1 MCTRIRPMCTR
12 IRRPPMPTSVFDR
25 RRLRLFLLAILL
37 LPIAWRPVDAAPSAD
52 SARALIEEVS
62 AEVLTILGDRSRGN
76 RQKFDA
82 LVVVLDEPIDLALV
96 GRLILGRYWRIA
108 ADTQRQQYLQLFR
121 EYALANLASKLHL
134 YQGQSFEVTRA
145 KVVSDKDAL
154 VTSRILSDGE
164 PPLQVDW
171 RLRQQNDGRLVA
183 IDLIVEG
190 VSLIVTLRSEFASV
204 IERLG
209 FDGLLAE
216 LRHRIVQT
224 RQA

>member
-1 MCTRIRPMCTR
+1 MTSAFA
-12 IRRPPMPTSVFDR
+12 RRGWWFS
-25 RRLRLFLLAILL
+25 LLAILL
-37 LPIAWRPVDAAPSAD
+37 LPLAWRPVDAAPSAE

-62 AEVLTILGDRSRGN
+62 AEVLTILSDPSRGD
-76 RQKFDA
+76 RQKFDD
-82 LVVVLDEPIDLALV
+82 LVVLLEKPIDLDLV
-96 GRLILGRYWRIA
+96 ARLILGRYWRTT
-108 ADTQRQQYLQLFR
+108 DDGQRQQYLQLFR

-134 YQGQSFEVTRA
+134 YQGQSFEVTGA
-145 KVVSDKDAL
+145 KVVSDQDAL

-171 RLRQQNDGRLVA
+171 RLRQRSDGALVT

-204 IERLG
+204 IERQG

-216 LRHRIVQT
+216 LRTRIAQT

>member
-1 MCTRIRPMCTR
+1 
-12 IRRPPMPTSVFDR
+12 MPTSTFDR
-25 RRLRLFLLAILL
+25 RRLLLTLVAALL
-37 LPIAWRPVDAAPSAD
+37 LPSAWRPVEAAPSAD
-52 SARALIEEVS
+52 NARSLIEGVS
-62 AEVLTILGDRSRGN
+62 AEVLIILSDKERGN

-82 LVVVLDEPIDLALV
+82 LVVLLDGPIDLDLV
-96 GRLILGRYWRIA
+96 GRLILGRHWRT
-108 ADTQRQQYLQLFR
+108 ADDGQRQQYLELFR
-121 EYALANLASKLHL
+121 QYALANLASKLHL
-134 YQGQSFEVTRA
+134 YQGQSFEVTGA

-154 VTSRILSDGE
+154 VTSRILSDRE

-171 RLRQQNDGRLVA
+171 RLRQQNDGGLVT

-216 LRHRIVQT
+216 LRQRIAQT

>member
-1 MCTRIRPMCTR
+1 
-12 IRRPPMPTSVFDR
+12 MPTSAFAC
-25 RRLRLFLLAILL
+25 RLLLALVPALL
-37 LPIAWRPVDAAPSAD
+37 LPIASRSGDAAPSAD
-52 SARALIEEVS
+52 GARALIEEVS
-62 AEVLTILGDRSRGN
+62 AQVLTILSDKNRGD
-76 RQKFDA
+76 QEKFDA
-82 LVVVLDEPIDLALV
+82 LVVLLDEPIDLDLV
-96 GRLILGRYWRIA
+96 GRLILGRHWRT
-108 ADTQRQQYLQLFR
+108 ADDGQRQQYLELFR

-134 YQGQSFEVTRA
+134 YQGQSFEVTGA

-154 VTSRILSDGE
+154 VTSRILSDGQ

-171 RLRQQNDGRLVA
+171 RLREHNDGGLVT

-204 IERLG
+204 IERQG

-216 LRHRIVQT
+216 LRQRIAQT

>member
-1 MCTRIRPMCTR
+1 MTSAFV
-12 IRRPPMPTSVFDR
+12 RRGWWFS
-25 RRLRLFLLAILL
+25 LLAILL
-37 LPIAWRPVDAAPSAD
+37 LPLAWRPVDAAPSAE

-62 AEVLTILGDRSRGN
+62 AEVLTILSDPSRGD
-76 RQKFDA
+76 RQKFDD
-82 LVVVLDEPIDLALV
+82 LVVLLEKPIDLDLV
-96 GRLILGRYWRIA
+96 ARLILGRYWRTT
-108 ADTQRQQYLQLFR
+108 DDGQREQYLQLFR

-134 YQGQSFEVTRA
+134 YQGQSFEVTGA
-145 KVVSDKDAL
+145 KVVSDQDAL

-171 RLRQQNDGRLVA
+171 RLRQRSDGALVT

-204 IERLG
+204 IERQG

-216 LRHRIVQT
+216 LRTRIAQT

>member
-1 MCTRIRPMCTR
+1 
-12 IRRPPMPTSVFDR
+12 MPTSPFGR
-25 RRLRLFLLAILL
+25 RRLLLSLLAAGL
-37 LPIAWRPVDAAPSAD
+37 LPLGWRAAAAAPSAED
-52 SARALIEEVS
+52 ARALIEQVS
-62 AEVLTILGDRSRGN
+62 AEVLAILSDPALAD

-82 LVVVLDEPIDLALV
+82 LVELLERPIDLDLV
-96 GRLILGRYWRIA
+96 ARLILGRHWRT
-108 ADTQRQQYLQLFR
+108 ADDAQRQEYVELFR
-121 EYALANLASKLHL
+121 AYALANLASKLHL
-134 YQGQSFEVTRA
+134 YRGQSFEVTGA

-171 RLRQQNDGRLVA
+171 RLRERDGAGPVT

-204 IERLG
+204 IERQG

-216 LRHRIVQT
+216 LRARIAQT
-224 RQA
+224 REA

>member
-1 MCTRIRPMCTR
+1 
-12 IRRPPMPTSVFDR
+12 MPTSTLDR
-25 RRLRLFLLAILL
+25 GLARLSLLAILL
-37 LPIAWRPVDAAPSAD
+37 LPPAWGPADAAPSAE

-62 AEVLTILGDRSRGN
+62 GDVLTILSDPSRGD

-82 LVVVLDEPIDLALV
+82 LVVLLDDPIDLDLV
-96 GRLILGRYWRIA
+96 GRLILGRHWRT
-108 ADTQRQQYLQLFR
+108 ADDSQRQQYLELFR

-134 YQGQSFEVTRA
+134 YRGQSFEVTGA

-171 RLRQQNDGRLVA
+171 RLRQQNDGGLVT

-204 IERLG
+204 IERQG
-209 FDGLLAE
+209 FDGLLGE
-216 LRHRIVQT
+216 LRQRIAQT